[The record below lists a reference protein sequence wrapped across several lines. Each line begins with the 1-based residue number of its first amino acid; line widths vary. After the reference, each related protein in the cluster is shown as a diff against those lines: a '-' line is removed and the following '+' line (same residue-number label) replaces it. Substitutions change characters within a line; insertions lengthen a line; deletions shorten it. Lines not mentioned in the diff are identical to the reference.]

1 MQSSV
6 DVWGRPQEGE
16 GVMLREE
23 EGSILQ
29 KDRPNSTY
37 ELLLR
42 KAVVEGRVGGEHR
55 CQVCGMR
62 YNSPE
67 EAGECC
73 EKVLQLNRI
82 S

>member
-6 DVWGRPQEGE
+6 DVWGGPQEGD

-23 EGSILQ
+23 DGTILQ

-42 KAVVEGRVGGEHR
+42 KAVSEGRVGGGHR

-62 YNSPE
+62 YNNGE
-67 EAGECC
+67 EAADCC

-82 S
+82 A

>member
-6 DVWGRPQEGE
+6 DVWGGSQEGD

-23 EGSILQ
+23 DGTILQ

-42 KAVVEGRVGGEHR
+42 KAVSEGRVGGGHR

-62 YNSPE
+62 YNSRE
-67 EAGECC
+67 EAADCC
-73 EKVLQLNRI
+73 EKVLQLNRV

>member
-1 MQSSV
+1 
-6 DVWGRPQEGE
+6 
-16 GVMLREE
+16 MLREE
-23 EGSILQ
+23 DGSILQ

-42 KAVVEGRVGGEHR
+42 KAVSEGRVGGGYR

-62 YNSPE
+62 YNSEPE
-67 EAGECC
+67 ATDCC
-73 EKVLQLNRI
+73 EKVLQLNRV